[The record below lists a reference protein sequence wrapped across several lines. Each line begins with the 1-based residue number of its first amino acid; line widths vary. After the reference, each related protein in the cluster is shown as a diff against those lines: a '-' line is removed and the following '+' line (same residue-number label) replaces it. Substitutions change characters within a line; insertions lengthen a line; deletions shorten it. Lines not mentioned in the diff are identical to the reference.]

1 MNTRT
6 RKSVLG
12 LLPKE
17 LAFLKPCVREM
28 RKLRVGFRPSV
39 DPEEHPEE
47 ARDQEIDR
55 FMARDCRILGRHLRK
70 AVRAGSADEFCQDVG
85 ERWFMLLRWLKPH
98 NKRYDD
104 LEVAMLQLT
113 AGYLGNPYPYYKPAK
128 KKSRATTA
136 RKKRALKRSPR
147 AAAARPRPRS

>member
-1 MNTRT
+1 MGTRT
-6 RKSVLG
+6 RTTVLSQ
-12 LLPKE
+12 LPNE

-55 FMARDCRILGRHLRK
+55 FIARDCNVLGRHLRT
-70 AVRAGSADEFCQDVG
+70 AVPADSRDKFDEDVRQ
-85 ERWFMLLRWLKPH
+85 RWFTLLRWLKPH

-104 LEVAMLQLT
+104 PEVAMLHLIV
-113 AGYLGNPYPYYKPAK
+113 GYLGNPYPYYKPAK
-128 KKSRATTA
+128 KKPRPTVKRRPAV
-136 RKKRALKRSPR
+136 KKRSHSGR
-147 AAAARPRPRS
+147 

>member
-1 MNTRT
+1 MATRA

-39 DPEEHPEE
+39 DPAEHPEE

-55 FMARDCRILGRHLRK
+55 FQARDCNILGRHLRT
-70 AVRAGSADEFCQDVG
+70 AVAADSRDEFCEDVRA
-85 ERWFMLLRWLKPH
+85 RWFTLLRWLKPH

-104 LEVAMLQLT
+104 PEVAMLQLIV
-113 AGYLGNPYPYYKPAK
+113 GYLGNPYSYYKPAK
-128 KKSRATTA
+128 KKKARPAAKSRPI
-136 RKKRALKRSPR
+136 KKRTRSGR
-147 AAAARPRPRS
+147 